1 MVFLMAHLSPQLVPS
16 VSPSGVRVERLN
28 STAINVSW
36 TLLTLE
42 EARGFVTSYTVSYSK
57 GEGQGRRPVE
67 ELVVPGGEQS
77 SAVIG
82 GLDTGSSYLLSV
94 SAGTSA
100 GSGQMSEP
108 VVLARDSTASTEQVI
123 ILVCFFYYEAHKFNN
138 LQEYNIA
145 GFGHGFAAGLV
156 SGVLILCGLVGLVAA
171 VMFLVVKRRR
181 QKTSILHR

>member
-16 VSPSGVRVERLN
+16 VSPSGVRVKRLN

-82 GLDTGSSYLLSV
+82 GLDIGSSYLLSV

-108 VVLARDSTASTEQVI
+108 VVLARDSTAATTSTEQVI
-123 ILVCFFYYEAHKFNN
+123 ILVCFFTMKHTN
-138 LQEYNIA
+138 LTICRSTTLL
-145 GFGHGFAAGLV
+145 GL
-156 SGVLILCGLVGLVAA
+156 GMGLQLVW
-171 VMFLVVKRRR
+171 
-181 QKTSILHR
+181 